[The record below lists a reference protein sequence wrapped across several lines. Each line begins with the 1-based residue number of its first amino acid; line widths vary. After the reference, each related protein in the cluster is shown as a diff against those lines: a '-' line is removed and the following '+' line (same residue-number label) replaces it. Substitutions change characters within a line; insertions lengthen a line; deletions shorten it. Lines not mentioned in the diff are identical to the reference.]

1 VTATNADGT
10 TTAVSDPTVE
20 TQAPSD
26 FNITGCPP
34 VQEAGPLH
42 PDEVN
47 PPARLLIDRK
57 ESTPRVIRRTTQTIT
72 LRFHVVACD
81 DRTVRGFLVYAT
93 PTPFQQFTSAER
105 ATDVNG
111 WATLTL
117 RRLRFFPATPRQQ
130 NLVVFV
136 RARKPGEDLLGG
148 VSSRR
153 LVSFRVNLR

>member
-1 VTATNADGT
+1 MTATNADGT
-10 TTAVSDPTVE
+10 STAVSDPTVE

-42 PDEVN
+42 SDEVN
-47 PPARLLIDRK
+47 PPARLLIDRNL
-57 ESTPRVIRRTTQTIT
+57 STPRVIRRNTQTIT

-153 LVSFRVNLR
+153 LVSFRVDLR

>member
-1 VTATNADGT
+1 TATNADGAS
-10 TTAVSDPTVE
+10 TAVSDPTVE

-47 PPARLLIDRK
+47 PPARLLIDRNL
-57 ESTPRVIRRTTQTIT
+57 STPRVIRRNTQTIT
-72 LRFHVVACD
+72 LRFHVVACHAPP
-81 DRTVRGFLVYAT
+81 VRGFAVRAT
-93 PTPFQQFTSAER
+93 PTPSQHFPPAER
-105 ATDVNG
+105 APAVNG
-111 WATLTL
+111 GAPLTL
-117 RRLRFFPATPRQQ
+117 RRLRFSPATPRQQ

-153 LVSFRVNLR
+153 LVSFRVN